1 MQTVT
6 EILLHYGITK
16 ETRHRYGQFYDK
28 HFAEYKDSKKIFE
41 IGVDT
46 GISIQA
52 WLDYFPSA
60 HIYGMDIAFPD
71 ALKFTDTQNRVTLIK
86 GDQGNINDLNKFIA
100 DYGEGFDIII
110 DDGGHTMQQQQ
121 LTLKT
126 CFKLLRPGGMYVVE
140 DLHTSHLPNYDYGQF
155 NTKVTTLSLLLHL
168 QHAIGDRSFSSE
180 FISSTELN
188 DLKDQIEY
196 CVVEKDLSNVGDP
209 MVNSE
214 ICFIKKI
221 K

>member
-86 GDQGNINDLNKFIA
+86 GDQGNINDLN
-100 DYGEGFDIII
+100 
-110 DDGGHTMQQQQ
+110 
-121 LTLKT
+121 
-126 CFKLLRPGGMYVVE
+126 
-140 DLHTSHLPNYDYGQF
+140 
-155 NTKVTTLSLLLHL
+155 
-168 QHAIGDRSFSSE
+168 
-180 FISSTELN
+180 
-188 DLKDQIEY
+188 
-196 CVVEKDLSNVGDP
+196 
-209 MVNSE
+209 
-214 ICFIKKI
+214 
-221 K
+221 